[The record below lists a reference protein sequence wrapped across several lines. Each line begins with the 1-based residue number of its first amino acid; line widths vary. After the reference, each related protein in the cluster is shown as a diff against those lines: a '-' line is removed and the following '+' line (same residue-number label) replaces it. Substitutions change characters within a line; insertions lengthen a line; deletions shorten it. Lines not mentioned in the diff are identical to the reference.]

1 MDDIKQIRKSINVC
15 RAIAKKANANFSY
28 AASLLPLK
36 KRDFFYA
43 TYAAM
48 RVIDDNVDEKFLIL
62 SSDNRKKYRSSY
74 LNMLNDWLYQ
84 VCNSDSQHLNGP
96 LDANIVTS
104 IQHTCGRSN
113 MGTNP
118 WKNLAEALKG
128 DIEERTMETW
138 DDFLKYCEGATVSP
152 ATIFI
157 YLSAATYNANEGYKY
172 CLDKDPRYF
181 AKNLAIYCYIVH
193 ILRDLSK
200 DAKKT
205 PRLVTIPL
213 EILQDAELDRESIYQ
228 ELKNKSKKINA
239 LAKNLITRAEVYKC
253 KGHIALTELI
263 PKLGARESMA
273 LTGLIRVY
281 DHLFGLAKEN
291 TFNLLANGP
300 ALESKVRGEILKKD
314 SIIT

>member
-1 MDDIKQIRKSINVC
+1 LDDIKQIRKCINVC
-15 RAIAKKANANFSY
+15 RSIAKTANANFSY
-28 AASLLPLK
+28 AAALLPLK

-62 SSDNRKKYRSSY
+62 NPAERKKNRSSY
-74 LNMLNDWLYQ
+74 VIMLNNWLDQ
-84 VCNSDSQHLNGP
+84 VCDYDSHLNGP

-104 IQHTCGRSN
+104 LRYTCGRSN
-113 MGTNP
+113 MGVTP
-118 WKNLAEALKG
+118 WKNLAKALRA

-138 DDFLKYCEGATVSP
+138 DDFLQYCEGATVSP

-157 YLSAATYNANEGYKY
+157 YLSAATYNAHEGYKY

-193 ILRDLSK
+193 ILRDLGK

-213 EILQDAELDRESIYQ
+213 EILHDAELDRESIYI
-228 ELKNKSKKINA
+228 ELKKKSKKVNA
-239 LAKNLITRAEVYKC
+239 LAETLVTKAEVYKRN
-253 KGHIALTELI
+253 GHIALTELC
-263 PKLGARESMA
+263 PLLGVRESMA

-281 DHLFGLAKEN
+281 DHLFELAKEN
-291 TFNLLANGP
+291 SLNFLVNGP
-300 ALESKVRGEILKKD
+300 ALESKVRSKILINRPVIK
-314 SIIT
+314 